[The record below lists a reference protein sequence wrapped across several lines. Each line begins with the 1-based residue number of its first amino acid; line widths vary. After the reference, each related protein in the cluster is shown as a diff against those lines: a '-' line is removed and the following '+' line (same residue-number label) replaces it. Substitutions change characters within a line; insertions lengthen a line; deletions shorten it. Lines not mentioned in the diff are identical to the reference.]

1 MRAER
6 RTVVRGC
13 IEDAHDYA
21 NRFWDSQRNGDF
33 FQTDNFRV
41 PAFRWKPRNRK
52 KLAQSWGELDCLAG
66 PQCDRIGGMA
76 NIDFSLLDVP
86 RSVPIDDP
94 EAYLRA
100 VMAWHFGEDT
110 GSPFWLRTAQTL
122 NFNPLTDIKTFMDLR
137 LFPNLVNELRSVPVE
152 DLIPRGYGSQG
163 SQPPLPQIFES
174 GGTTGAPKRT
184 AQLPDWIEQ
193 VIDWQTEDFATGGFL
208 PGQGF
213 LCLMPSGPHGV
224 GYFSRLVSE
233 RLGSVFHPIDIDPR
247 WVKKIAA
254 RNAATEVAAYIDHVI
269 EQAVFI
275 LQTQNV
281 ANLHTTPPLL
291 DAMARNDHVVDL
303 VNAKIRYLLLSGA
316 HVDVDTLDLLREVFP
331 ATTITMA
338 FGSTMVLSQAVTRTA
353 DGDAF
358 VFDPRTPYVIFWVID
373 PDTGEQV
380 PYGQLGQVVMNH
392 ISKGMF
398 IPNNLERDQAIR
410 MPGPAGEI
418 SDSVSEV
425 RPVATFE
432 GEAVIEG
439 VY

>member
-1 MRAER
+1 
-6 RTVVRGC
+6 
-13 IEDAHDYA
+13 
-21 NRFWDSQRNGDF
+21 
-33 FQTDNFRV
+33 
-41 PAFRWKPRNRK
+41 
-52 KLAQSWGELDCLAG
+52 
-66 PQCDRIGGMA
+66 MA

-86 RSVPIDDP
+86 RSVPVEDP
-94 EAYLRA
+94 EAYLHA
-100 VMAWHFGEDT
+100 AIAWHFGEDT
-110 GSPFWLRTAQTL
+110 GSAFWLRTAETL
-122 NFNPLTDIKTFMDLR
+122 DFNPLTDIKTFADLR
-137 LFPNLVNELRSVPVE
+137 LFPNLVNELRNVPIE
-152 DLIPRGYGSQG
+152 DLIPRGYGS
-163 SQPPLPQIFES
+163 PAPLPQIFES

-184 AQLPDWIEQ
+184 AQLPDWVAQ
-193 VIDWQTEDFATGGFL
+193 VVQWQTEDFATGGFQ
-208 PGQGF
+208 GGEGF

-254 RNAATEVAAYIDHVI
+254 RNAAAEVAAYVDHVI
-269 EQAVFI
+269 DQAVFI

-281 ANLHTTPPLL
+281 ANLHATPPMLE
-291 DAMARNDHVVDL
+291 AIARDDKVVDL

-316 HVDVDTLDLLREVFP
+316 HVDADTIDVLRDIFP
-331 ATTITMA
+331 NTTITMA
-338 FGSTMVLSQAVTRTA
+338 FGSTMILSQAVTRIA
-353 DGDAF
+353 DDESF
-358 VFDPRTPYVIFWVID
+358 VFDPRTPYVVFWVVD

-398 IPNNLERDQAIR
+398 IPNNLERDRAIR
-410 MPGPAGEI
+410 MPGPAGEL
-418 SDSVSEV
+418 SDSVSAV